1 MCIIAYAPKGSQIKE
16 ETIKIMFK
24 GNPDGAGLMWKPNE
38 FSPVEIRKGFFK
50 VEDLIKAY
58 NEIPVECEKAIH
70 CRIAT
75 SGKISTACCHPFPV
89 RSKADAMMEARDRAE
104 IALMHNGMISYCTPV
119 QGMKSPYSDSMLFAK
134 RFLYPLAKQ
143 LDQECIQELIEN
155 STSSRL
161 LIMRQG
167 KETLTLGD
175 WKFEDGVYYSNGNYK
190 EHPVTAYGKYWGN
203 YYGGYSY
210 TSAKSGATSGK
221 KSASVATPYDS
232 YSLYDDECFGYGC
245 AVDGYSDSD
254 LEQLRDETEAHV
266 ERQFWVE
273 LKIPNDYRAE
283 ELIDNVCEALETNGF
298 LMYDYYIE
306 PSSDADY
313 SVLGMEVASYGE
325 DFPATTT
332 DVAGYSVIYATPL

>member
-1 MCIIAYAPKGSQIKE
+1 MCIIAYSPKGSTIKE
-16 ETIKIMFK
+16 ETIRIMFK
-24 GNPDGAGLMWKPNE
+24 GNPDGAGLMWKPSE
-38 FSPVEIRKGFFK
+38 FGPVEIRKGFFK

-75 SGKISTACCHPFPV
+75 SGKVSVACCHPFPV

-104 IALMHNGMISYCTPV
+104 IALMHNGMINYCTPV

-155 STSSRL
+155 STTSRL

-190 EHPVTAYGKYWGN
+190 ERPVTTYGNWWNN

-210 TSAKSGATSGK
+210 TNAKGGATSGK
-221 KSASVATPYDS
+221 KPASVATPYDG
-232 YSLYDDECFGYGC
+232 YSIYDDECFGYGHEIDEDTVESL
-245 AVDGYSDSD
+245 AA
-254 LEQLRDETEAHV
+254 LRSEKGSPI
-266 ERQFWVE
+266 ERHFWVD
-273 LKIPNDYRAE
+273 LKVENGWSEDM
-283 ELIDNVCEALETNGF
+283 LIDSVCEALEVNGF
-298 LMYDYYIE
+298 LMCDYNLEHYDDE
-306 PSSDADY
+306 GY
-313 SVLGMEVASYGE
+313 SVLSMEVVSDGE
-325 DFPATTT
+325 DFPSTMSS
-332 DVAGYSVIYATPL
+332 VAGCSVIYSTPL

>member
-1 MCIIAYAPKGSQIKE
+1 MCIIAYAPKGSAIKE

-24 GNPDGAGLMWKPNE
+24 GNPDGAGLMWKPSE
-38 FSPVEIRKGFFK
+38 FGPVEIRKGFFK

-104 IALMHNGMISYCTPV
+104 IALMHNGMINFCTPV

-167 KETLTLGD
+167 KETLTLGN
-175 WKFEDGVYYSNGNYK
+175 WKFEDGVYYSNDNYK
-190 EHPVTAYGKYWGN
+190 ERPATTYGKWWSN

-210 TSAKSGATSGK
+210 TSAKGGATSGK

-232 YSLYDDECFGYGC
+232 YSIYDDECFGYGR
-245 AVDGYSDSD
+245 AIDDEADYEQPQDS
-254 LEQLRDETEAHV
+254 TGTPV
-266 ERQFWVE
+266 ERHFWLE
-273 LKIPNDYRAE
+273 LKVENSWTE
-283 ELIDNVCEALETNGF
+283 EKLIDSVCEALESNGF
-298 LMYDYYIE
+298 YMYDYSLEHYIDE
-306 PSSDADY
+306 GY
-313 SVLGMEVASYGE
+313 SVLSMEIASDGE
-325 DFPATTT
+325 DFPSTTSS
-332 DVAGYSVIYATPL
+332 VAGCSVIYSTPL

>member
-1 MCIIAYAPKGSQIKE
+1 MCIIAYAPANSVIKE
-16 ETIKIMFK
+16 DTIKYMFQ
-24 GNPDGAGLMWKPNE
+24 GNPDGAGLMWKPNDN
-38 FSPVEIRKGFFK
+38 SPVEIRKGFFK

-75 SGKISTACCHPFPV
+75 SGKISVACCHPFPV
-89 RSKADAMMEARDRAE
+89 RAKADAMMQAKDRAG
-104 IALMHNGMISYCTPV
+104 IALMHNGMIDYCTPV

-167 KETLTLGD
+167 RETLTFGN

-190 EHPVTAYGKYWGN
+190 EQPKTYGKYWGGC
-203 YYGGYSY
+203 YGYGGYSY
-210 TSAKSGATSGK
+210 GTAGK

-232 YSLYDDECFGYGC
+232 YSIYDDECFGYCHDIDEDVAG
-245 AVDGYSDSD
+245 D
-254 LEQLRDETEAHV
+254 LEALRSEKGSPV
-266 ERQFWVE
+266 ERHFWVE
-273 LKIPNDYRAE
+273 LKVEGSFREE
-283 ELIDNVCEALETNGF
+283 ELIDSVCDALEANGF
-298 LMYDYYIE
+298 LMCDYGFEQYDNENYR
-306 PSSDADY
+306 
-313 SVLGMEVASYGE
+313 VLSMEIVSAGK
-325 DFPATTT
+325 DFPSTTSSI
-332 DVAGYSVIYATPL
+332 AGYSVVYSTPL